1 MTETRYADIRQLM
14 KRVEQL
20 VREIQSADEVGIT
33 IYNLADAIIARF
45 RDALGLYGG
54 RLYQWDGEAYE
65 LKATFPNAKPAEREI
80 RVPATY
86 APIEIALAEGVV
98 YMGPDDPRFDHKFE
112 DQIGVDRFA
121 AIEVGD
127 EEFILSFDLAP
138 ESHRDDVLFSLGV
151 LRHAINQK
159 LRQER
164 MQEVFDQA
172 RKIQASILPRR
183 TPVYGGFELYGRIQP
198 MESVGGDFY
207 DYIPITDKI
216 LGLAIADVSGH
227 GLPAALQVR
236 DIYMGLRMGMARDFK
251 IVRTVERLNQIIHKS
266 TLTSRFVSMF
276 YGELEPNGVFIYVNA
291 GHSYGGGL
299 ALYLASRH
307 PERIERLL
315 LVDNT
320 LPIYASQRRKGLF
333 RWRWIAGFAAHT
345 FALSDS
351 VIEKGLKAAYF
362 DDARVTP
369 GLVRD
374 YAERLR
380 IEGVTDAFFGL
391 VGPSQEPPYRI
402 DLAKVEIPTL
412 VLWGAEDRLIEAT
425 AAEKTSRQLPD
436 ARFVVLPACGHTPME
451 ECPEAFLDAALPFL
465 TGAEAAAAGSP

>member
-1 MTETRYADIRQLM
+1 MTDTRYADIRQLM

-33 IYNLADAIIARF
+33 IYNLADAIISRF
-45 RDALGLYGG
+45 QDALGFYGG

-86 APIEIALAEGVV
+86 APIEIALSEGVV
-98 YMGPDDPRFDHKFE
+98 YMGSDDPRFDHKFE
-112 DQIGVDRFA
+112 EQIGVDRFA

-138 ESHRDDVLFSLGV
+138 SSHRDDVLFSLGV

-183 TPVYGGFELYGRIQP
+183 TPVYGAFELYGRIQP

-291 GHSYGGGL
+291 GHPPPFHLSATGEVRNLDEGGPVLGPL
-299 ALYLASRH
+299 AEATYERGFIRLNPGDMVVLYTDGMIEATPAASDGG
-307 PERIERLL
+307 EEFGIERL
-315 LVDNT
+315 
-320 LPIYASQRRKGLF
+320 
-333 RWRWIAGFAAHT
+333 
-345 FALSDS
+345 
-351 VIEKGLKAAYF
+351 
-362 DDARVTP
+362 
-369 GLVRD
+369 
-374 YAERLR
+374 
-380 IEGVTDAFFGL
+380 
-391 VGPSQEPPYRI
+391 
-402 DLAKVEIPTL
+402 VEIARRLAGKSSKEIGEAMMKAVEIYRGEGEAQDDRTVVVVTYPPT
-412 VLWGAEDRLIEAT
+412 T
-425 AAEKTSRQLPD
+425 N
-436 ARFVVLPACGHTPME
+436 
-451 ECPEAFLDAALPFL
+451 
-465 TGAEAAAAGSP
+465 

>member
-1 MTETRYADIRQLM
+1 MTDSRQADIRNLM

-33 IYNLADAIIARF
+33 IYNLADAIISRF
-45 RDALGLYGG
+45 RDALGFYGG

-65 LKATFPNAKPAEREI
+65 LKAIFPDARPAEREI

-98 YMGPDDPRFDHKFE
+98 YMDSGDPRFDHKFE

-127 EEFILSFDLAP
+127 EEFILSFDVAP
-138 ESHRDDVLFSLGV
+138 GVHRDEVLFSLGV
-151 LRHAINQK
+151 LRHGINQR

-183 TPVYGGFELYGRIQP
+183 VPVYGGFELYGRIQP

-291 GHSYGGGL
+291 GHPPPFHLSAAGEVRYLDEGGAVLGPL
-299 ALYLASRH
+299 ADATYERGFVRLAPGDMVVLYTDGMIEATP
-307 PERIERLL
+307 PEGSSEEFGIERL
-315 LVDNT
+315 
-320 LPIYASQRRKGLF
+320 
-333 RWRWIAGFAAHT
+333 
-345 FALSDS
+345 
-351 VIEKGLKAAYF
+351 
-362 DDARVTP
+362 
-369 GLVRD
+369 
-374 YAERLR
+374 
-380 IEGVTDAFFGL
+380 
-391 VGPSQEPPYRI
+391 
-402 DLAKVEIPTL
+402 VEIARKSAGKSSKEIGEAMMKAVETYRGEGEAQDDRTVVVVTYPQPAP
-412 VLWGAEDRLIEAT
+412 GA
-425 AAEKTSRQLPD
+425 
-436 ARFVVLPACGHTPME
+436 
-451 ECPEAFLDAALPFL
+451 
-465 TGAEAAAAGSP
+465 

>member
-1 MTETRYADIRQLM
+1 MTDTRYADIRQLM

-45 RDALGLYGG
+45 RDALGFYGG

-86 APIEIALAEGVV
+86 APIEIALSEGVV

-112 DQIGVDRFA
+112 DQLGVDRFA

-138 ESHRDDVLFSLGV
+138 SSHRDDVLFSLGV

-164 MQEVFDQA
+164 MQEVFDEA
-172 RKIQASILPRR
+172 RKIQMSILPRR

-291 GHSYGGGL
+291 GHPAPFHLSATGDVRNLDEGGPVLGPL
-299 ALYLASRH
+299 AEATYERGFIRLNPGDMVVLYTDGMIEATPAGSDSG
-307 PERIERLL
+307 EEFGIERL
-315 LVDNT
+315 VE
-320 LPIYASQRRKGLF
+320 
-333 RWRWIAGFAAHT
+333 IA
-345 FALSDS
+345 
-351 VIEKGLKAAYF
+351 
-362 DDARVTP
+362 R
-369 GLVRD
+369 
-374 YAERLR
+374 RLR
-380 IEGVTDAFFGL
+380 GKSSKEIAETMMKAVESYRGEGEAQDDRTVVVVTY
-391 VGPSQEPPYRI
+391 PP
-402 DLAKVEIPTL
+402 A
-412 VLWGAEDRLIEAT
+412 
-425 AAEKTSRQLPD
+425 
-436 ARFVVLPACGHTPME
+436 PAGN
-451 ECPEAFLDAALPFL
+451 
-465 TGAEAAAAGSP
+465 

>member
-291 GHSYGGGL
+291 GHPAPFHL
-299 ALYLASRH
+299 CLLYTS
-307 PERIERLL
+307 PS
-315 LVDNT
+315 
-320 LPIYASQRRKGLF
+320 P
-333 RWRWIAGFAAHT
+333 
-345 FALSDS
+345 
-351 VIEKGLKAAYF
+351 
-362 DDARVTP
+362 
-369 GLVRD
+369 RD
-374 YAERLR
+374 
-380 IEGVTDAFFGL
+380 
-391 VGPSQEPPYRI
+391 
-402 DLAKVEIPTL
+402 
-412 VLWGAEDRLIEAT
+412 
-425 AAEKTSRQLPD
+425 
-436 ARFVVLPACGHTPME
+436 
-451 ECPEAFLDAALPFL
+451 
-465 TGAEAAAAGSP
+465 

>member
-20 VREIQSADEVGIT
+20 VREIQSADEIGIT

-86 APIEIALAEGVV
+86 APIEIALSEGVV
-98 YMGPDDPRFDHKFE
+98 YMGSDDPRFDHKFE

-138 ESHRDDVLFSLGV
+138 GSHRDDVLFSLGV

-291 GHSYGGGL
+291 GHPPPFHLSAAGDVRFLDEGGAVLGPVADSTYERGFVRL
-299 ALYLASRH
+299 EPGDMVVLY
-307 PERIERLL
+307 
-315 LVDNT
+315 
-320 LPIYASQRRKGLF
+320 
-333 RWRWIAGFAAHT
+333 
-345 FALSDS
+345 
-351 VIEKGLKAAYF
+351 
-362 DDARVTP
+362 
-369 GLVRD
+369 
-374 YAERLR
+374 
-380 IEGVTDAFFGL
+380 TDGM
-391 VGPSQEPPYRI
+391 
-402 DLAKVEIPTL
+402 
-412 VLWGAEDRLIEAT
+412 IEAT
-425 AAEKTSRQLPD
+425 PAAKRRRRRVRYRAPGR
-436 ARFVVLPACGHTPME
+436 AR
-451 ECPEAFLDAALPFL
+451 
-465 TGAEAAAAGSP
+465 AAACAARARRRSARR

>member
-54 RLYQWDGEAYE
+54 RLYQWDGEFYE

-80 RVPATY
+80 HVPASY
-86 APIEIALAEGVV
+86 APIQIALSEGVV
-98 YMGPDDPRFDHKFE
+98 YMGSDDPRFDHNFE
-112 DQIGVDRFA
+112 DQLGVDRFA

-127 EEFILSFDLAP
+127 EDFILSFDLAP
-138 ESHRDDVLFSLGV
+138 GSHRDDVMFSLGV

-159 LRQER
+159 LRQDR

-291 GHSYGGGL
+291 GHPPPFHLSAAGNVRFLDEGGAVLGPVADSTYERGFVRL
-299 ALYLASRH
+299 EPGDMVVLYTDGMIEATQADSDGT
-307 PERIERLL
+307 EEFGIERL
-315 LVDNT
+315 
-320 LPIYASQRRKGLF
+320 
-333 RWRWIAGFAAHT
+333 
-345 FALSDS
+345 
-351 VIEKGLKAAYF
+351 
-362 DDARVTP
+362 
-369 GLVRD
+369 
-374 YAERLR
+374 
-380 IEGVTDAFFGL
+380 
-391 VGPSQEPPYRI
+391 
-402 DLAKVEIPTL
+402 VEIARKSA
-412 VLWGAEDRLIEAT
+412 GGSSKEIAETMMKAVEAYRGDAEPQDDRT
-425 AAEKTSRQLPD
+425 
-436 ARFVVLPACGHTPME
+436 VVVVTYPQAPRS
-451 ECPEAFLDAALPFL
+451 A
-465 TGAEAAAAGSP
+465 